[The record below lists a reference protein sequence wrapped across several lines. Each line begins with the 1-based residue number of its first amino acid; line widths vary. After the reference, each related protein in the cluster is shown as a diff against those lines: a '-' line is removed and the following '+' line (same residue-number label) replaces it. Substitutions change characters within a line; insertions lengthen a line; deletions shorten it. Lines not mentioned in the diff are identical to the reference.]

1 MAKPQSTEAKLEDKS
16 ADDTVAK
23 ALAAM
28 EAQIAALTAQ
38 NEALQTRLSDV
49 GHPVKE
55 NEVFKPVDFEDPE
68 VMAMMER
75 RGEVPKHP
83 ETGQPI
89 FNPLRAAVRP
99 PA

>member
-1 MAKPQSTEAKLEDKS
+1 MAKTPSTEAKLEEKS
-16 ADDTVAK
+16 ADSTVAA

-55 NEVFKPVDFEDPE
+55 NEKFKPVDFEDPQ

-75 RGEVPKHP
+75 RGDIPRHP
-83 ETGQPI
+83 TTGEPI
-89 FNPLRAAVRP
+89 FNPARSAVRP